1 MCASCPGR
9 GIVTRRLLACHERG
23 HGIKIAGPE
32 GGRRGV
38 LQTGEKIAV
47 ATDLW
52 SGLLIVFS
60 SSAFIIKAV
69 ELRPNDPRAHTNYGA
84 ILHLMGRTQ
93 QAINSY
99 RQALKLQPGDGTTL
113 TNLAKLGVYETA

>member
-1 MCASCPGR
+1 MHFVASIYNLILTAGFLFP
-9 GIVTRRLLACHERG
+9 LL
-23 HGIKIAGPE
+23 P
-32 GGRRGV
+32 
-38 LQTGEKIAV
+38 LQAV
-47 ATDLW
+47 Q
-52 SGLLIVFS
+52 
-60 SSAFIIKAV
+60 
-69 ELRPNDPRAHTNYGA
+69 LRPNDPRAHTNYGA